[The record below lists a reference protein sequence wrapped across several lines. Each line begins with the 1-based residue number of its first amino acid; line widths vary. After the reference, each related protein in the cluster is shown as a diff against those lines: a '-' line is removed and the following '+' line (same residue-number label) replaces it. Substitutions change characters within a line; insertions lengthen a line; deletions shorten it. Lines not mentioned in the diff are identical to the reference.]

1 MHSDFSQ
8 KCTAGIGKVRPC
20 STVIVQQHCLRF
32 LWKRRQLYTWK
43 PSQPHGVL
51 EGCSQAVQHWTMEP
65 WKSRRSNAL
74 CKSSKSLTCLIKHPS
89 MQTVQEP
96 AAGHSLCSGSKP
108 CSRSYLCSVSNSCR
122 GSSLCSGPGLAAS
135 LTFAAGGSLA
145 AGAIFAAGPA
155 FRYS

>member
-1 MHSDFSQ
+1 MHSDFSR
-8 KCTAGIGKVRPC
+8 KCTAVISKVRPC

-65 WKSRRSNAL
+65 WKS
-74 CKSSKSLTCLIKHPS
+74 CLIKHPS